1 MITAPCETDMDD
13 LGLNI
18 EVNNEPREDSETVSF
33 SDIPSDYNPNTVI
46 NTTAVPSNSIT
57 VDFGK
62 LVELN
67 VLEIDSPG
75 VSDISII
82 VKDGNGDVLID
93 ADGNPFTD
101 VIKLDDGKLV
111 FPDHFPVVEVIT
123 IIIVSSNTPTLTL
136 DTNYLGC
143 LHPSEFTLI
152 CYHIS
157 QIY

>member
-57 VDFGK
+57 VDFGE

-67 VLEIDSPG
+67 VIEIDSPG

-82 VKDGNGDVLID
+82 VKDGKGDVLKD
-93 ADGNPFTD
+93 TGGNPFTD
-101 VIKLDDGKLV
+101 VINLEDGKLV
-111 FPDHFPVVEVIT
+111 FPDHFPNVEDIT
-123 IIIVSSNTPTLTL
+123 IIIVSSNNATLTV

-143 LHPSEFTLI
+143 LHPSEFALI
-152 CYHIS
+152 CYHI
-157 QIY
+157 Q